1 MIMGGIPKGWADG
14 KEKLRKTE
22 AFSAVVTSFSLFL
35 LFSASNGCLCLLIR
49 VGKTTRWINC
59 LPCKH
64 DQSGSPEPTKSQ
76 ASTAVACNPSSGKED
91 PQGKLT
97 VHQLGSS
104 PGSARDCTSVNKGE
118 WWSRTLCN
126 SCLPRAFL
134 HMHTCIHSLH
144 TYARIKRRIY
154 CLYLGRIS
162 VSQLIPFLLAGHNHN
177 KRILH
182 FSVLLLKVA
191 SHCFVLWKKLLFFFF
206 KEFLLII
213 LPIGTV

>member
-1 MIMGGIPKGWADG
+1 MCVEGGFRFFIFMIMGGIPKGWADG

-177 KRILH
+177 KNSA
-182 FSVLLLKVA
+182 F
-191 SHCFVLWKKLLFFFF
+191 
-206 KEFLLII
+206 
-213 LPIGTV
+213 